1 MIDPGPSPAPR
12 RPFARW
18 IKIVLSLALL
28 SVTAMLVG
36 AKAIVARLHGLDRR
50 WIGLAFAITVVQ
62 FALLGA
68 RWWFLARR
76 LGLVV
81 HGDAVVGAEQ
91 RPELP
96 QKVNVCGGYSLLTD
110 ACSTSLT
117 AVSGHSGKTRS
128 VPCGGT
134 I

>member
-76 LGLVV
+76 LGLPLSYRRAFAEYYLSTLVNSILPLGPVGCVV
-81 HGDAVVGAEQ
+81 TPQ
-91 RPELP
+91 R
-96 QKVNVCGGYSLLTD
+96 
-110 ACSTSLT
+110 
-117 AVSGHSGKTRS
+117 R
-128 VPCGGT
+128 
-134 I
+134 